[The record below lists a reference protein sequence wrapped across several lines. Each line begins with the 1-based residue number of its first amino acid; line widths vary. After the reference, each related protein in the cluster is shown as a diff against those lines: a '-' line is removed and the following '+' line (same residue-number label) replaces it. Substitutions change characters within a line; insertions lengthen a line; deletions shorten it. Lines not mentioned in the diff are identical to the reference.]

1 MFAARPSRILVTPML
16 LLTQCS
22 GAPVWRA
29 AKQGNREMVQR
40 KKVEVRAA
48 ILDAAFAL
56 FSERGYSETTIPV
69 IARSAGFST
78 ANVYSYF
85 PSKIDILFTLY
96 EVWLGEHLEK
106 FELSLRR
113 IKEPEKRLERVLM
126 VLWRELPRASNGFA
140 NNVMQAVSTSAGSGD
155 YSPRLRVMF
164 QTRVTH
170 WFQSCLDIPD
180 DEAATVAAVALMAF
194 DGFAMNVH
202 LPHGVTCDRRIVRL
216 FGGFL
221 ARSNVV
227 KAA

>member
-1 MFAARPSRILVTPML
+1 MA
-16 LLTQCS
+16 
-22 GAPVWRA
+22 
-29 AKQGNREMVQR
+29 QR

-48 ILDAAFAL
+48 ILEAAFAL
-56 FSERGYSETTIPV
+56 FSAQGYSETSMPA

-96 EVWLGEHLEK
+96 EAWLGAHLDK
-106 FELSLRR
+106 FEASLRR
-113 IKEPEKRLERVLM
+113 IKEPGRRLERVLM

-140 NNVMQAVSTSAGSGD
+140 NNVMQALSTSAGSGE
-155 YSPRLRVMF
+155 YSPRLRVLF
-164 QTRVTH
+164 QTRVTQ

-202 LPHGVTCDRRIVRL
+202 LPHGVSCDRKIVRL
-216 FGGFL
+216 FGGYL
-221 ARSNVV
+221 GRSNTD
-227 KAA
+227 KLA

>member
-1 MFAARPSRILVTPML
+1 MRLHAHRASIEKGVRPM
-16 LLTQCS
+16 
-22 GAPVWRA
+22 A
-29 AKQGNREMVQR
+29 QR
-40 KKVEVRAA
+40 KKDEVRAA
-48 ILDAAFAL
+48 ILDAAFTL
-56 FSERGYSETTIPV
+56 FSEQGYSETSIPA

-96 EVWLGEHLEK
+96 EVWLREHLDK
-106 FELSLRR
+106 FEMSLRR
-113 IKEPEKRLERVLM
+113 IKEPGKRLERVLM

-155 YSPRLRVMF
+155 YSPRLRMLF
-164 QTRVTH
+164 QHRVTQ
-170 WFQSCLDIPD
+170 WFRSCLDIPD

-202 LPHGVTCDRRIVRL
+202 LPHGVTFDRKMVRQ

-221 ARSNVV
+221 ARSKTV
-227 KAA
+227 KPA

>member
-1 MFAARPSRILVTPML
+1 MA
-16 LLTQCS
+16 
-22 GAPVWRA
+22 
-29 AKQGNREMVQR
+29 QR
-40 KKVEVRAA
+40 KKDEVRAA
-48 ILDAAFAL
+48 ILDAAFEL
-56 FSERGYSETTIPV
+56 FREKSYNETSIPV

-96 EVWLGEHLEK
+96 EVWLSAHLDK
-106 FELSLRR
+106 FETSLRR
-113 IKEPEKRLERVLM
+113 IKDPDKRLERVLM

-164 QTRVTH
+164 QTRVTQ
-170 WFQSCLDIPD
+170 WFQSCLDIPA
-180 DEAATVAAVALMAF
+180 DEAATVATVALMAF

-202 LPHGVTCDRRIVRL
+202 LPHGVNCDRKIVRL

-221 ARSNVV
+221 ARSNTI
-227 KAA
+227 KTA